1 MPKIIWDADG
11 QRTYETGVDHGV
23 LYTHTEGKKYGLATA
38 WNGLTAVTQQ
48 PSGAEPTPIW
58 ADNMKYLNLTS
69 AEEFAAT
76 IEAYTYPDEFAKCD
90 GSMSVPVAGSLSNS
104 ISGITIGQQKREN
117 FGFAYRTLKGN
128 DEQYNDYGYIL
139 HLVYG
144 ATAAPSERAHHTVN
158 DSPEA
163 VTFSWSISTTPV
175 AVESLEG
182 SKPTALMEFDSTIVP
197 KVFMDA
203 LEEILYGSEDAE
215 GYLPLPDEVIE
226 LYNTTMATP

>member
-1 MPKIIWDADG
+1 M
-11 QRTYETGVDHGV
+11 
-23 LYTHTEGKKYGLATA
+23 
-38 WNGLTAVTQQ
+38 
-48 PSGAEPTPIW
+48 
-58 ADNMKYLNLTS
+58 
-69 AEEFAAT
+69 
-76 IEAYTYPDEFAKCD
+76 
-90 GSMSVPVAGSLSNS
+90 
-104 ISGITIGQQKREN
+104 
-117 FGFAYRTLKGN
+117 
-128 DEQYNDYGYIL
+128 
-139 HLVYG
+139 YG
-144 ATAAPSERAHHTVN
+144 ATAAPSERAHNTVN

-203 LEEILYGSEDAE
+203 LEEILYGSNTEE